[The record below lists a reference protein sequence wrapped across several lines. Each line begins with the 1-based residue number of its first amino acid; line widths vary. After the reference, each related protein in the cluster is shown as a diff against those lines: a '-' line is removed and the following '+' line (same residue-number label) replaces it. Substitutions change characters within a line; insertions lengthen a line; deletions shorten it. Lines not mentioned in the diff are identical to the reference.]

1 MDKIWIVARKDIL
14 EAFRSRSTY
23 LYILVMF
30 VLTFSYYGTYNSQI
44 GALVRQNAS
53 EAQIRDVSQAI
64 LNTIA
69 YILPMMY
76 SIFVCTIFANF
87 SVVVDK
93 AKHNIESLMVTP
105 LSLRRIWIGKSLAV
119 TVPSLMIGL
128 VVAIVSYV
136 IINLAAAVPRT
147 GVFTVPDPFAIV
159 TAFIIVPALIFA
171 IVAVVIYVQLV
182 ISNPRIAN
190 LVFTGIF
197 LLLLFG
203 VNILSGLGISIN
215 VGLIYLGV
223 MVVCGLLAFW
233 LSRSLTK
240 EKVVLSSK

>member
-23 LYILVMF
+23 LYIVIMF
-30 VLTFSYYGTYNSQI
+30 VLTFSYYSTYNSQMA
-44 GALVRQNAS
+44 ALVRQNAS
-53 EAQIRDVSQAI
+53 EAQMRDVSRTI
-64 LNTIA
+64 LNTMA

-105 LSLRRIWIGKSLAV
+105 LSLRQIWMGKSLAV
-119 TVPSLMIGL
+119 TIPSLMIGL
-128 VVAIVSYV
+128 TVAIVSYV
-136 IINLAAAVPRT
+136 IINLSAGVPRT
-147 GVFTVPDPFAIV
+147 GVFAVPDPFALV
-159 TAFIIVPALIFA
+159 TAFIIVPALIFT

-190 LVFTGIF
+190 LVFTGLF

-223 MVVCGLLAFW
+223 MVLCGLLAAW

>member
-23 LYILVMF
+23 LYIVVMF

-53 EAQIRDVSQAI
+53 ESQIRDVSRII

-105 LSLRRIWIGKSLAV
+105 LSLRRIWMGKSLAV

-147 GVFTVPDPFAIV
+147 GVFVVPDPFSIV

-203 VNILSGLGISIN
+203 VNILSGLGIAVN

-223 MVVCGLLAFW
+223 MVVCGLLATW